1 VTPAYVV
8 RGRETEA
15 RQHAYHDRIERFY
28 QTLSEHLRDAAP
40 DLLETLAAP
49 PPDVHGYQILA
60 EGGGRPRAARARNN
74 RRVVSFSWR
83 WSDTL
88 IEREMVGLERL
99 ESGLAQVPPDAGR
112 PRDEKLA
119 ADYRAAVARR
129 RRIDADIQYNWRW
142 QAHIDRDRPLF
153 DRLKTIQDAVLER
166 QAIEAAIAYDEAA
179 LRRAAAGSELDST
192 ASAESLS
199 AALAGRAQALAR
211 QIAAATLGAAPPD
224 FARIEHPAPGVR
236 LVDVPLYTDIMDA
249 AFVEAFRKAVE
260 TLWRAHTAGDLPC
273 APRDRNHPAGAAV
286 LRARGRP
293 H

>member
-15 RQHAYHDRIERFY
+15 CQHAYHDRIERFY

-60 EGGGRPRAARARNN
+60 ESGGRPRAARARNN

-179 LRRAAAGSELDST
+179 LRRAAARFCAHR
-192 ASAESLS
+192 AS
-199 AALAGRAQALAR
+199 R
-211 QIAAATLGAAPPD
+211 
-224 FARIEHPAPGVR
+224 
-236 LVDVPLYTDIMDA
+236 PLRT
-249 AFVEAFRKAVE
+249 
-260 TLWRAHTAGDLPC
+260 
-273 APRDRNHPAGAAV
+273 
-286 LRARGRP
+286 ARGRAALHGHHGRCIRRGVP
-293 H
+293 EGRGNPLARAHGGRPSVCASR